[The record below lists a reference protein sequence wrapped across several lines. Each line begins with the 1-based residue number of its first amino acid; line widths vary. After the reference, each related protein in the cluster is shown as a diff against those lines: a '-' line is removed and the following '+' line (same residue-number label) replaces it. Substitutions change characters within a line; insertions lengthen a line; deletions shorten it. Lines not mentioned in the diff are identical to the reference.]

1 MKPIER
7 AIAASERI
15 TDARIEMSKLTRAFA
30 EQEKI
35 INLAHAEVDAYLS
48 MIRDGVIAAPGDPF

>member
-7 AIAASERI
+7 AIAASNRI
-15 TDARIEMSKLTRAFA
+15 TEARIEMSRLRRAFS

-35 INLAHAEVDAYLS
+35 VNLAHAEIDTFLTLV
-48 MIRDGVIAAPGDPF
+48 RDGVIT

>member
-7 AIAASERI
+7 AIAASNRI
-15 TDARIEMSKLTRAFA
+15 TEARIEMGKLQRAFA

-35 INLAHAEVDAYLS
+35 INLAHAEVDTFLTLV
-48 MIRDGVIAAPGDPF
+48 RDGVIT